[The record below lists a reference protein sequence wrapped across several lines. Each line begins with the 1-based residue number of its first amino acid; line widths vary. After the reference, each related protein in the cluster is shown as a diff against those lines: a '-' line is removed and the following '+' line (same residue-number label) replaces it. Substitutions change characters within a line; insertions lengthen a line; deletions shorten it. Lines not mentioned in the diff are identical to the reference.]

1 VPSYRSIVADRRWRR
16 LALASLAAR
25 LPITMAAFGCILA
38 GRALGSYALGARL
51 AAAYTLTAA
60 LAALWQ
66 GRRLDRADL
75 RTGLVRQG
83 VAVAVTAAA
92 LAVMVQARGPW
103 WAAAALAVA
112 LGVAMAAVGGGYRAL
127 LPRTLAGADLEVA
140 SALDAVCVEL
150 CFVVGPAVAAAV
162 AWFAGAPGVFAT
174 VTACAALGAAAT
186 RRLAPTPRRERAAGT
201 AHVPA
206 LYSRPEVIAVAAGAV
221 GLGTALGALEGVFPA
236 FAAHLGTRASA
247 GGAFAALNAL
257 GSGLAGLLIGSRLAR
272 RRSLGRVSIALLG
285 TFGLLTLP
293 VAVAPDLPVAVVA
306 VLVGGAPFALMA
318 TAGSL
323 IIQRAV
329 PEDRAAE
336 AFSLLN
342 AAILTGA
349 AAGNALV
356 SLLIASAGVRATL
369 ATAGAAPV
377 LVAAGL
383 AAVTAARGR
392 RPAAVAPE
400 PEAVA
405 AGR

>member
-1 VPSYRSIVADRRWRR
+1 
-16 LALASLAAR
+16 
-25 LPITMAAFGCILA
+25 
-38 GRALGSYALGARL
+38 
-51 AAAYTLTAA
+51 
-60 LAALWQ
+60 
-66 GRRLDRADL
+66 
-75 RTGLVRQG
+75 
-83 VAVAVTAAA
+83 
-92 LAVMVQARGPW
+92 MVQERGPW
-103 WAAAALAVA
+103 RAAAALAVA

-150 CFVVGPAVAAAV
+150 CFVVGPAVAAAA

-186 RRLAPTPRRERAAGT
+186 RR
-201 AHVPA
+201 
-206 LYSRPEVIAVAAGAV
+206 
-221 GLGTALGALEGVFPA
+221 
-236 FAAHLGTRASA
+236 
-247 GGAFAALNAL
+247 
-257 GSGLAGLLIGSRLAR
+257 
-272 RRSLGRVSIALLG
+272 RSLGRVSIALLG

-293 VAVAPDLPVAVVA
+293 VAVAPVAVVA

-329 PEDRAAE
+329 PEGRAAE

-356 SLLIASAGVRATL
+356 SLRIASAGVRATL
-369 ATAGAAPV
+369 ATAGAAQV

-392 RPAAVAPE
+392 RPAAVAPG
-400 PEAVA
+400 PEAVT